1 MKNKYFTNFIS
12 YDEIKK
18 NKKEVSNIF
27 HPTIP
32 SPVSTTKNIFVSN
45 NPYREIKDWDK
56 YIGNNKEN

>member
-12 YDEIKK
+12 CDEIKK

-27 HPTIP
+27 HPTIS

-45 NPYREIKDWDK
+45 NTYRKIKDWDK